1 MKRGLDRLAVLG
13 QRVFVRVD
21 FNVPLKDGKVRDDT
35 RIRAALPTIDALRR
49 GGARVV
55 LATHLGHP
63 KGGPD
68 PQLSLAPVAARLSEL
83 LGAPVALAPDSV
95 GPAAEAVVEGLANGA
110 VALLENTRFYP
121 QEEQNDPAHA
131 SRLAKLADLY
141 VNDAFGAA
149 HRAHAST
156 EGIARLLPSAAGLHM
171 AAELS
176 ALERAL
182 ADPVRPFAAII
193 GGAKA
198 SDKIE
203 VLKRLASLADVLLIG
218 GGMGNTF
225 LHARG
230 VNLQASL
237 LEPDLVETARDV
249 DEIAARAHCRVVLP
263 VDGVVAAEASAGA
276 ERRTVPVS
284 EIPPGWRILDVGP
297 RTTAAYGEAL
307 QGVKTVLWNGPM
319 GVYELA
325 PFAEGTNRLARLL
338 AESGAFVVVGGGD
351 AVAAVQAAGVADK
364 MGHLSTGGGAT
375 LEFVEGKI
383 LPGVAVLPDA

>member
-1 MKRGLDRLAVLG
+1 
-13 QRVFVRVD
+13 
-21 FNVPLKDGKVRDDT
+21 
-35 RIRAALPTIDALRR
+35 
-49 GGARVV
+49 
-55 LATHLGHP
+55 
-63 KGGPD
+63 
-68 PQLSLAPVAARLSEL
+68 
-83 LGAPVALAPDSV
+83 LAPDSV

-131 SRLAKLADLY
+131 ARLAKLADLY